1 MNKNNASQTVETEKF
16 LSSIL
21 TLNGLKR
28 GKDFIIKRKQLR
40 IIKNPIR
47 GKVISLIRNTVLSK
61 AIIGRPLMFFDG
73 FNPSKQ

>member
-47 GKVISLIRNTVLSK
+47 GKVLSLIKEHCPEYSYYWEPPHVL
-61 AIIGRPLMFFDG
+61 RWF
-73 FNPSKQ
+73 